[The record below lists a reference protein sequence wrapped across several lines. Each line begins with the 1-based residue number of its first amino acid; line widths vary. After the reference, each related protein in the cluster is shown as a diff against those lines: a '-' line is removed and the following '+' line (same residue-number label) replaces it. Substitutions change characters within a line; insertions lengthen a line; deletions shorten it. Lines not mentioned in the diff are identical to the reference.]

1 MSISRNKAIKS
12 SIMEVKNR
20 AEYEKILEEKQE
32 ETFWQSNPL
41 DYGGRPY
48 IELMCIPP
56 FGMDYLLFQM
66 TWNNAEMYWHRTT
79 WKRENDKEILA
90 IWLEYACNEDKF
102 LPLNLTLRKE
112 EGKAETKIIQHI
124 IKQINYLSIPPIL
137 GQDPWRVGRDG
148 ESITLKIGYAEV
160 SMCLTWQTSNTPD
173 EWASLDKLA
182 QDILLISNKL
192 R

>member
-1 MSISRNKAIKS
+1 MSNAIKS

-20 AEYEKILEEKQE
+20 FKYENSLEEKQQ

-66 TWNNAEMYWHRTT
+66 TWNNAEIYWHRTT
-79 WKRENDKEILA
+79 WKQENDREILA
-90 IWLEYACNEDKF
+90 IWLEYAYNEDKF
-102 LPLNLTLRKE
+102 LPLHLTLLKE
-112 EGKAETKIIQHI
+112 EGKAETKNIQHI
-124 IKQINYLSIPPIL
+124 IKQISNLSIPPVL
-137 GQDPWRVGRDG
+137 GQDPWHRGRDG
-148 ESITLKIGYAEV
+148 ENLTLKIGYAEV
-160 SMCLTWQTSNTPD
+160 SICLSWQTSYTPD

-182 QDILLISNKL
+182 QDILLINKQL
-192 R
+192 K